1 MDMLFTNSKLS
12 SKRYNRVSKSTP
24 VKVQKGHIVLGK
36 GALQITTKK

>member
-12 SKRYNRVSKSTP
+12 SKRYKRVSKPTP